1 MGKINSKSKIY
12 KILISLFFLF
22 SITTFFG
29 QGTTSQN
36 NEPSFSD
43 DVIDNPTANP
53 IDSNIV
59 SIIGLV
65 IIYGF
70 TKTRKCK

>member
-1 MGKINSKSKIY
+1 MRKINLKSKINN
-12 KILISLFFLF
+12 ILFSLFLLF
-22 SITTFFG
+22 SISTACG
-29 QGTTSQN
+29 QGTMSQN
-36 NEPSFSD
+36 TEPTFSD

-59 SIIGLV
+59 SIIVLV

-70 TKTRKCK
+70 TKTRKCN